1 MIRNPNI
8 ESTQFIQS
16 LKTAGVA
23 ISNEHEV
30 IERLEEERVWQ
41 YAFTTLVK
49 QGKRIGIS
57 FLAQPGMQLT
67 ELQRLFSRFRFA
79 DHAEATFEAS
89 LLH

>member
-30 IERLEEERVWQ
+30 IERLEEARVWQ

-57 FLAQPGMQLT
+57 FLAQPGMQLA

-79 DHAEATFEAS
+79 DHAEAAFEAS